1 MDNVLIALIIENIV
15 QIIGIILIII
25 AIIAIINYILYTIFS
40 IQAIIKENLSD
51 TSIIYKLHE
60 IYNYML
66 VNYVHI
72 LNKNRNIKYQK
83 VDTYYLI
90 NEISDDRIIV
100 DLLNKDNKYVFDIDN
115 EKKKEENEEKRIILE
130 ELSNELS
137 NFKNIIYY
145 YDYDE
150 IKNQEKYNKDS
161 NIVYIYSNKKYNN
174 NKIYIKFKKVTE
186 TNDILNSISKYL
198 WYLVPTNMMQEYDD
212 KATYLYV
219 HLNKKLYEVIAF
231 ILFIIIFVVIIKFC
245 YALCSNL
252 LSTINNQ
259 SISDDINFMQYLYN
273 YNFKHLIIIP
283 TIFAVCMIHSML
295 YKKLFIDNVYNNIYN
310 TYTELIKPDE
320 YVRSEIDNIY
330 SLNDISINDNNDKY
344 FLFNNTIN
352 NLKSI
357 VENVDSDLLPDN
369 EKEFNDRMIRTNKVL
384 KFTLY
389 KNKKYVKK
397 YINSLL
403 KYYIRNIKKYKNT
416 LYSDDKSE
424 ENNTEINNL
433 NNIAASYIFILSVY
447 NLFLYNNL
455 ENPHILIK
463 LNKLIMGKTFKT
475 NIDKVDKEIE
485 YTLTLRSL
493 LNADLNMENIKG
505 QLSNI
510 IEDGVNVFKDE
521 LEIYFYEYDV
531 DVEKIHSYV
540 DNNVKNLLNGKNEKF
555 IELLNTAND
564 SVNFVIP
571 VYFFNLYLTTE
582 MFIVALAIY
591 IILVSIY
598 NFDLDEN
605 IGIKEYG
612 DSQVNEQF
620 NNIASAM
627 KDGDKEQFMANLNNL
642 SGRAAS
648 GNSMKKNIEY
658 VLNLIE
664 IIQEEITGA
673 LIGLI

>member
-161 NIVYIYSNKKYNN
+161 NVVYIYSNKKYNN

>member
-416 LYSDDKSE
+416 LYTDDKSE

>member
-51 TSIIYKLHE
+51 TSISYKLHE

-100 DLLNKDNKYVFDIDN
+100 DLFNKDNQYVFDIDN
-115 EKKKEENEEKRIILE
+115 EKKKEENEDKRIILE

-150 IKNQEKYNKDS
+150 IKNQEKYNKDL
-161 NIVYIYSNKKYNN
+161 NVVYIYSNKKYNN
-174 NKIYIKFKKVTE
+174 NKIYIKFQKVTE
-186 TNDILNSISKYL
+186 TNDILNIISKYL

-259 SISDDINFMQYLYN
+259 SISNDINFMQYLYN

-295 YKKLFIDNVYNNIYN
+295 YKKLFIDNVYNTIYN

-403 KYYIRNIKKYKNT
+403 KYYIRNIKKYKNN
-416 LYSDDKSE
+416 LYTDDKSE
-424 ENNTEINNL
+424 ENNTEIKNL

-455 ENPHILIK
+455 EDPHILIK

-475 NIDKVDKEIE
+475 NIDKVDKDIE

-505 QLSNI
+505 LLSNI

-627 KDGDKEQFMANLNNL
+627 KDGDKEQFMTNLNNL
-642 SGRAAS
+642 SGRASS